1 MPDTRLN
8 YDKDQVRERTDLLA
22 LVGQYVALKKR
33 GGRYVGLCPF
43 HQEKTPSFG
52 VDPQKGFW
60 HCFGCGKG
68 GDAFNFMMEMEHLD
82 FGEALERLAERA
94 GVHPIAVPDAPRR
107 KEERDFLLE
116 VNVATAAAFRKAL
129 LGKAG
134 EKARAYLAKRGI
146 TTEHAE
152 RFGLGYAPASW
163 DALVKHL
170 TERGFSI
177 ENLLKAD
184 LARSRPGGDGH
195 YDRFRNRLMIPIH
208 DRQGRVVAFGGRA
221 LLPDD
226 QPKYLN
232 TGDTPVFSKGR
243 ILYALHLAI
252 DGMKKR
258 ERAIVTEGYFD
269 AIACHLAG
277 FTETVATLGTALSDD
292 HVREL
297 RRFAERIYLVFDA
310 DSAGVNA
317 ALRGQAMF
325 RAAGAEVRIARLP
338 SGHDPDTLIREQG
351 AEAFEACLTGALAP
365 TAFELERLMAQHP
378 EKDTEGRL
386 RLFRAAAAVLQPLPR
401 LERAAYAEWLIE
413 HWLGGAHGDTAMM
426 QQAILS
432 EVTAL
437 DRRPRRPAPAP
448 RPADPDEPAPEPDA
462 IPAPPPAEMR
472 HEREL
477 LAAMVQHVE
486 VAERVL
492 RELPIEAFTHP
503 WYRRL
508 VNELHGMVGQGL
520 APDARFLVTEDEGV
534 AATIAA
540 LALCEIPD
548 HEGTITS
555 RIDRLREEHERRAL
569 LPPADP
575 MADPA
580 AARAWIEKLRARSE
594 RIRQRGGYES

>member
-1 MPDTRLN
+1 MPDSRLN

-22 LVGQYVALKKR
+22 LVGQYVSLKKR

-52 VDPQKGFW
+52 VDAQKGFW

-68 GDAFNFMMEMEHLD
+68 GDAFNFLMEMEHLD

-94 GVHPIAVPDAPRR
+94 GIHPIAQVDAPRR

-116 VNVATAAAFRKAL
+116 VNAATAAAFRKAL

-146 TTEHAE
+146 TAEHAE

-170 TERGFSI
+170 AERGFST
-177 ENLLKAD
+177 ENLQKAD
-184 LARSRPGGDGH
+184 LARANERGL

-221 LLPDD
+221 LSAED

-243 ILYALHLAI
+243 VLYALHLAI

-310 DSAGVNA
+310 DSAGINA

-325 RAAGAEVRIARLP
+325 RAAGTEVRIVRLP
-338 SGHDPDTLIREQG
+338 AGHDPDTLIREQG
-351 AEAFEACLTGALAP
+351 AEAFEACLAGALAP

-378 EKDTEGRL
+378 AKDTESRL

-401 LERAAYAEWLIE
+401 LERAAYAEWLVE
-413 HWLGGAHGDTAMM
+413 HWLGGAQGDTAMM

-432 EVTAL
+432 EVAAL

-448 RPADPDEPAPEPDA
+448 RQADPDAPAPEPDA
-462 IPAPPPAEMR
+462 IPEPPPAEMR

-508 VNELHGMVGQGL
+508 VNALSDMVARGA
-520 APDARFLVTEDEGV
+520 APDVRFLATEDDV
-534 AATIAA
+534 IASTIAA
-540 LALCEIPD
+540 LALYEIPD

-555 RIDRLREEHERRAL
+555 RIDRLREVHEHRGL
-569 LPPADP
+569 QPPADP
-575 MADPA
+575 MADPD
-580 AARAWIEKLRARSE
+580 AARVWIEKIRARSE
-594 RIRQRGGYES
+594 RIKQRGGYEA

>member
-1 MPDTRLN
+1 MPDTRMN

-33 GGRYVGLCPF
+33 GGRYIGLCPF

-68 GDAFNFMMEMEHLD
+68 GDAFNFLMEMEHLD

-94 GVHPIAVPDAPRR
+94 GVHPIAQVDAPRR

-116 VNVATAAAFRKAL
+116 VNAAAAAAFRNAL

-134 EKARAYLAKRGI
+134 ENARAYLANRGI
-146 TTEHAE
+146 TPAHAE
-152 RFGLGYAPASW
+152 RFGLGYAPAGW
-163 DALVKHL
+163 GALTKHL
-170 TERGFSI
+170 TGRGFSG
-177 ENLLKAD
+177 ENLQKAD
-184 LARSRPGGDGH
+184 LARSNERGL

-221 LLPDD
+221 LSAED

-232 TGDTPVFSKGR
+232 TGDTPVYNKGR
-243 ILYALHLAI
+243 TLYALHMAI

-310 DSAGVNA
+310 DSAGINA

-325 RAAGAEVRIARLP
+325 RAAGTEVRIVRLP
-338 SGHDPDTLIREQG
+338 AGHDPDTLIREQG
-351 AEAFEACLTGALAP
+351 TEAFEACLAGALAP

-378 EKDTEGRL
+378 EKDTESRL
-386 RLFRAAAAVLQPLPR
+386 RLFRAAAVVLQPLPR
-401 LERAAYAEWLIE
+401 LERAEYAEWLIGR
-413 HWLGGAHGDTAMM
+413 WLGSTHGDTAML

-432 EVTAL
+432 EVAML
-437 DRRPRRPAPAP
+437 DRRPHRRNPEP
-448 RPADPDEPAPEPDA
+448 RPADPQKSEPEQAPE
-462 IPAPPPAEMR
+462 PPPAEMR

-492 RELPIEAFTHP
+492 QELPIDAFTHP

-508 VNELHGMVGQGL
+508 FNALHEMVDKGL
-520 APDARFLVTEDEGV
+520 APDARFIVTDDEIISS
-534 AATIAA
+534 TIAA
-540 LALCEIPD
+540 LALYEIPE

-555 RIDRLREEHERRAL
+555 RIDRLREEHEHRAMT
-569 LPPADP
+569 PPADP
-575 MADPA
+575 MADPD
-580 AARAWIEKLRARSE
+580 AAREWTAKLRARSQ
-594 RIRQRGGYES
+594 RIKQRGGYEG

>member
-1 MPDTRLN
+1 MPDTRLS

-43 HQEKTPSFG
+43 HQEKSPSFG

-68 GDAFNFMMEMEHLD
+68 GDAFNFLMEIEHLD

-94 GVHPIAVPDAPRR
+94 GIHPIMQLDAPKR
-107 KEERDFLLE
+107 KEERDFLFE
-116 VNVATAAAFRKAL
+116 VNAATAAAFRKAL
-129 LGKAG
+129 QGSTGA
-134 EKARAYLAKRGI
+134 KARAYLENRGI
-146 TTEHAE
+146 TAEHAA
-152 RFGLGYAPASW
+152 RFGLGYAPAQW
-163 DALVKHL
+163 DALTKHL
-170 TERGFSI
+170 TERGFSSDV
-177 ENLLKAD
+177 LTKAD
-184 LARSRPGGDGH
+184 LARSNERGL

-221 LLPDD
+221 LSSED

-243 ILYALHLAI
+243 LLYALHLAI

-297 RRFAERIYLVFDA
+297 RRFAEKIYLVFDA
-310 DSAGVNA
+310 DSAGINA

-325 RAAGAEVRIARLP
+325 RAAGTEVRIVRLP

-351 AEAFEACLTGALAP
+351 AEAFEACLANALAP
-365 TAFELERLMAQHP
+365 TAFELERLVAQHP
-378 EKDTEGRL
+378 AKDTESRL

-401 LERAAYAEWLIE
+401 LERAAYAEWLVDR
-413 HWLGGAHGDTAMM
+413 WLGGTHGDTAMF

-432 EVTAL
+432 EVMML
-437 DRRPRRPAPAP
+437 DRRAARRPAPVQH
-448 RPADPDEPAPEPDA
+448 APEPAENEPQD
-462 IPAPPPAEMR
+462 IPEPPPAEVPL
-472 HEREL
+472 ERAV
-477 LAAMVQHVE
+477 LAAMVQHPE
-486 VAERVL
+486 FAGSALQALPAEA
-492 RELPIEAFTHP
+492 ITHP
-503 WYRRL
+503 RYRRIFTAL
-508 VNELHGMVGQGL
+508 NELAAQGMV
-520 APDARFLVTEDEGV
+520 PDARSIVTEDDTV
-534 AATIAA
+534 ASTLAA
-540 LALCEIPD
+540 LALHEVAEQ
-548 HEGTITS
+548 EGTLS
-555 RIDRLREEHERRAL
+555 GLLDRLREEYERRVL
-569 LPPADP
+569 QPPADP
-575 MADPA
+575 LADPA
-580 AARAWIEKLRARSE
+580 AARAWAEKLRARSQ
-594 RIRQRGGYES
+594 RIKERGGYEG

>member
-1 MPDTRLN
+1 MPDSRLS

-43 HQEKTPSFG
+43 HQEKSPSFG

-68 GDAFNFMMEMEHLD
+68 GDAFNFLMEMEHLD

-94 GVHPIAVPDAPRR
+94 GIHPIMQLDAPKR

-116 VNVATAAAFRKAL
+116 VNAATEAAFRKAL
-129 LGKAG
+129 QGPTGA
-134 EKARAYLAKRGI
+134 KARAYLANRGI
-146 TTEHAE
+146 TAEHAA
-152 RFGLGYAPASW
+152 RFGLGYAPAGW
-163 DALVKHL
+163 DALTKHL
-170 TERGFSI
+170 TGRGFSA
-177 ENLLKAD
+177 EMLQKAD
-184 LARSRPGGDGH
+184 LARARPNSDGF

-221 LLPDD
+221 LSAED

-243 ILYALHLAI
+243 LLYALHLAI

-297 RRFAERIYLVFDA
+297 RRFAEKIYLVFDA
-310 DSAGVNA
+310 DSAGINA

-325 RAAGAEVRIARLP
+325 RAAGTEVRIVRLP

-351 AEAFEACLTGALAP
+351 AEAFEACLANALAP
-365 TAFELERLMAQHP
+365 TAFELERLVAQHP
-378 EKDTEGRL
+378 AKDTESRV

-401 LERAAYAEWLIE
+401 LERASYAEWIIDR
-413 HWLGGAHGDTAMM
+413 WLGSNHGDTAML

-437 DRRPRRPAPAP
+437 DRRPQRHS
-448 RPADPDEPAPEPDA
+448 PEPRLPD
-462 IPAPPPAEMR
+462 PPDGEPQEMPEPPPAEVPL
-472 HEREL
+472 ERAM
-477 LAAMVQHVE
+477 LAAMIQYPDFTKRALQE
-486 VAERVL
+486 FS
-492 RELPIEAFTHP
+492 PDAFTHRY
-503 WYRRL
+503 YRSVFLALQRL
-508 VNELHGMVGQGL
+508 SEQGI
-520 APDARFLVTEDEGV
+520 APDARYIVTEDDTV
-534 AATIAA
+534 ASTLAA
-540 LALCEIPD
+540 LALYELQED
-548 HEGTITS
+548 ELSLEKLLEHMRDEYEK
-555 RIDRLREEHERRAL
+555 RILT
-569 LPPADP
+569 PPADLT
-575 MADPA
+575 DREA
-580 AARAWIEKLRARSE
+580 AHAFRERLRARSQRARE
-594 RIRQRGGYES
+594 RGGYE

>member
-1 MPDTRLN
+1 MPDTRLS

-68 GDAFNFMMEMEHLD
+68 GDAFNFLMEIEHLD

-94 GVHPIAVPDAPRR
+94 GIHPIMQLDAPKR
-107 KEERDFLLE
+107 KEERDFLFE
-116 VNVATAAAFRKAL
+116 VNAATAAAFRKAL
-129 LGKAG
+129 QGPTGA
-134 EKARAYLAKRGI
+134 KARAYLENRGI
-146 TTEHAE
+146 TAEHAA

-163 DALVKHL
+163 DALTKHL
-170 TERGFSI
+170 TGRGFAADV
-177 ENLLKAD
+177 LTKAD
-184 LARSRPGGDGH
+184 LARSNERGL

-221 LLPDD
+221 LSSED

-243 ILYALHLAI
+243 LLYALHLAI

-310 DSAGVNA
+310 DSAGINA

-325 RAAGAEVRIARLP
+325 RAAGTEVRIVRLP

-351 AEAFEACLTGALAP
+351 AEAFEACLANALAP
-365 TAFELERLMAQHP
+365 TAFELERLVAQHP
-378 EKDTEGRL
+378 AKDTESRL

-401 LERAAYAEWLIE
+401 LERAAYAEWIIDR
-413 HWLGGAHGDTAMM
+413 WLGSSHGDISVM

-432 EVTAL
+432 EVAAL
-437 DRRPRRPAPAP
+437 DRRPHRHV
-448 RPADPDEPAPEPDA
+448 PEPRLPEPQEGEPQDL
-462 IPAPPPAEMR
+462 PEPPPAEVPL
-472 HEREL
+472 ERAV
-477 LAAMVQHVE
+477 LAAMVQHPE
-486 VAERVL
+486 FAGSAL
-492 RELPIEAFTHP
+492 QALPTEAITHP
-503 WYRRL
+503 RYRRIFNAL
-508 VNELHGMVGQGL
+508 SGLAAQGMV
-520 APDARFLVTEDEGV
+520 PDARSIVTEDDTV
-534 AATIAA
+534 ASTLAA
-540 LALCEIPD
+540 LALHEVAEQ
-548 HEGTITS
+548 EGTLS
-555 RIDRLREEHERRAL
+555 GLLDRLREEYERRVL
-569 LPPADP
+569 QPPDDPLADP
-575 MADPA
+575 D
-580 AARAWIEKLRARSE
+580 AARAWAEKLRARSQKIKE
-594 RIRQRGGYES
+594 RGGYDG